1 MNAPK
6 NIEPLKRHCENHE
19 KCMQMIQAV
28 LDGSATE
35 EEMNNFKA
43 NMNDCMPCIEGFELQ
58 KSIKDALQQKIEK
71 KCCPES
77 TLYKIREKLGIASI
91 VLIFAALQVTLFKVI
106 LES

>member
-6 NIEPLKRHCENHE
+6 TIELQKQHCENHE
-19 KCMQMIQAV
+19 KCMEMIQAV

-35 EEMNNFKA
+35 DEMKAFKA
-43 NMNDCMPCIEGFELQ
+43 NMSECLPCIEGHDLQ
-58 KSIKDALQQKIEK
+58 KSIKEALQQKLEK

-77 TLYKIREKLGIASI
+77 TVNKIREKLGIAS
-91 VLIFAALQVTLFKVI
+91 VLLIFAALQVTVFKVI

>member
-35 EEMNNFKA
+35 AEMQAFKA
-43 NMNDCMPCIEGFELQ
+43 NMNECMPCIEGYELQ
-58 KSIKDALQQKIEK
+58 KSIKDALRSKLEK

-77 TLYKIREKLGIASI
+77 TLSKIREKLGIASAL
-91 VLIFAALQVTLFKVI
+91 LIFAAVQVTLFKVI